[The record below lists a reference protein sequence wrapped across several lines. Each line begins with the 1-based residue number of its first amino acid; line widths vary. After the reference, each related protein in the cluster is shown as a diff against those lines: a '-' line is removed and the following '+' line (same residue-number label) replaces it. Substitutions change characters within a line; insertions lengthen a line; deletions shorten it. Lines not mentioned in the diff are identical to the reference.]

1 MLVFF
6 KQRAFITLAAI
17 VILAAIGA
25 LFGYLQGR
33 SMTRRLA
40 EGSLSQDSARI
51 LNGVVA
57 YLDESHAVL
66 AAMNASEAP
75 FCSDEEINNLRKM
88 IFHAQY
94 LRDAGHIRDGRIE
107 CSAVLGRED
116 LPLAQFKPD
125 ITQPN
130 GTKIYRYLPP
140 YEPGGEL
147 VYSQQEGDSYVVRD
161 PRLGSLMQGISNLDF
176 TLTLI
181 DVSRFR
187 SGRLSGQPPKAKGAV
202 TDRDWR
208 GRLGDT
214 LYATRCSARYFS
226 CITAYSHLSDA
237 MRDERGQL
245 ALNSGVGG
253 LAGGLLGFLISLLYL
268 RDRSVVQQL
277 RRAIADD
284 RVRVVYQPIVEL
296 ESGRIVGAEA
306 LARWT
311 DDDERAV
318 SPDVFVKIAEE
329 RGFVGDI
336 TALVLR
342 IALRDFEELLHGHP
356 DFRLSLNVAAS
367 DLADPGF
374 VDVMEE
380 SLEQRAIAA
389 NNVAIEITESST
401 VRRAPA
407 MKSIRTLRSKGHR
420 VLIDDFGTGYSNL
433 SYLHDLSVDAIKI
446 DRAFTQAVGT
456 DSPVMAILP
465 QILSMARALN
475 LQVIVEGIETDFQAE
490 YFEGAG
496 EHILGQGRYFGGP
509 VAPEMFERVLAEN
522 EQAMALGG
530 GTLMTRG

>member
-6 KQRAFITLAAI
+6 KQRAFITLTA
-17 VILAAIGA
+17 VLVLAATGA

-40 EGSLSQDSARI
+40 EGGLSQDSTRI
-51 LNGVVA
+51 LSGVVA

-66 AAMNASEAP
+66 AAMNASKLP
-75 FCSDEEINNLRKM
+75 TCSDEEIANLRKV
-88 IFHAQY
+88 IFHAQF
-94 LRDAGHIRDGRIE
+94 LRDAGHIRDGKIE

-116 LPLAQFKPD
+116 LPLVQFKPD

-161 PRLGSLMQGISNLDF
+161 PRLGTFMQGITNQDF

-187 SGRLSGQPPKAKGAV
+187 SGRVSGQPPKAKGAV
-202 TDRDWR
+202 TDRDWH

-245 ALNSGVGG
+245 AINGGVGG
-253 LAGGLLGFLISLLYL
+253 FAGALLGFLVSLIYL

-277 RRAIADD
+277 RRAIAED

-296 ESGRIVGAEA
+296 ATGRIVGAEA

-311 DDDERAV
+311 DEDERAV

-342 IALRDFEELLHGHP
+342 IALRDFEELLHNHP
-356 DFRLSLNVAAS
+356 EFRLSLNVAAS

-374 VDVMEE
+374 LDMMQE
-380 SLEQRAIAA
+380 SLDQREIAA
-389 NNVAIEITESST
+389 HNVAIEITESST

-407 MKSIRTLRSKGHR
+407 MKTIRMLRSKGHR
-420 VLIDDFGTGYSNL
+420 ILIDDFGTGYSNL

-456 DSPVMAILP
+456 HSAVMAILP
-465 QILSMARALN
+465 QILAMAKALS
-475 LQVIVEGIETDFQAE
+475 LQVIVEGIETDLQAE
-490 YFEGAG
+490 YFAGAG
-496 EHILGQGRYFGGP
+496 ERILGQGRYFGAP
-509 VAPEMFERVLAEN
+509 VSPEAFERVLAEN
-522 EQAMALGG
+522 EQKSMVSAD
-530 GTLMTRG
+530 